1 MLLAATAASGGAVR
15 DISLYDALHMH
26 DIKPLPLPMSSLPTS
41 STDRLSQSQRSSIS
55 DSTYPIQQI
64 NEYHS
69 SSSSGTCVNYSP
81 LGPRC
86 YSPSES
92 YEMNKYQRVE
102 IKAEGDQ
109 QVQQAKLVQQHHLS
123 IQQQQQLQLLQLQ
136 QQRSQLQQQQQHH
149 QQQQQQ
155 LAQQYQQFQQYQ
167 IQQERQQL
175 LLLQQQQAQQL
186 QCQSLAPAPIACAI
200 PRSSINTSSHP
211 QISNFDYRQ
220 DNIGSASRDSDLAIS
235 PGLFDRIAF
244 GSSPRVLPIAQT
256 SSMQKYNERIV
267 VTQPLNQMPAA
278 DARPTTNANQH
289 HDTNVYNTNVTN
301 INNVNIHINCMS
313 NSNSTNGNADFNNNS
328 TNSTYNH
335 NRSARSSISGG
346 FIDFDESIFE
356 DWMSDETEMDFI
368 EGSEE
373 PTYKSPYDFLSN
385 GCDNLPGC
393 GPAANFCLGNTL
405 QNATYPSSPDR
416 SSYPR
421 NATYVQNTN
430 SNFCGFST
438 GHSND
443 GMESRRTMQVGQN
456 VQGQGQ
462 VGNNQLVKNNGF
474 SGAVRSLGGR
484 FCGPSHIDTSYQPLE
499 NFNYPIH
506 NDSKVFPG
514 GHSQQI
520 QDRNFLPITQIG
532 SNHYDQNG
540 IYRGSSDTI
549 GTVASRSTF
558 GGSLSQN
565 YNNVEGQARTAFNS
579 YFTSATAVPTGQSNT
594 ASNSSTGSGSTVPYM
609 NPTPNP
615 IYRFVSATHPNN
627 NNNNIVN

>member
-1 MLLAATAASGGAVR
+1 
-15 DISLYDALHMH
+15 MH
-26 DIKPLPLPMSSLPTS
+26 DIKPLPVPLPAS
-41 STDRLSQSQRSSIS
+41 STDVLSQSQRTSFS
-55 DSTYPIQQI
+55 DSPYPIQQV
-64 NEYHS
+64 NEFHS

-92 YEMNKYQRVE
+92 YEVNKYQRIE
-102 IKAEGDQ
+102 IKAEREEEGQ
-109 QVQQAKLVQQHHLS
+109 QPPLAQQHHLS

-155 LAQQYQQFQQYQ
+155 LSQQYQQFQQYQ

-175 LLLQQQQAQQL
+175 LFLQQQQQQQL

-200 PRSSINTSSHP
+200 PRSSVNASSHP
-211 QISNFDYRQ
+211 QVSNFDYRQ

-244 GSSPRVLPIAQT
+244 RSSPRVLPIAQT

-267 VTQPLNQMPAA
+267 VTQQPSNHMPFA
-278 DARPTTNANQH
+278 DGRPNINMNQH
-289 HDTNVYNTNVTN
+289 NDTNVYNTNVTN
-301 INNVNIHINCMS
+301 INNVNIQINCM
-313 NSNSTNGNADFNNNS
+313 NNNANGNTDFNNNS
-328 TNSTYNH
+328 NNSTYNH
-335 NRSARSSISGG
+335 STRSSISGG

-373 PTYKSPYDFLSN
+373 PMYKSTYDFLSN

-405 QNATYPSSPDR
+405 QNSNYPSSPDR
-416 SSYPR
+416 STYPR
-421 NATYVQNTN
+421 NATYLQDTN

-438 GHSND
+438 GHAND
-443 GMESRRTMQVGQN
+443 GMDMRRPMQIGQN
-456 VQGQGQ
+456 IQSQAPV
-462 VGNNQLVKNNGF
+462 NNQLIKNNGF

-484 FCGPSHIDTSYQPLE
+484 FCGPSHIDTSYQSLE
-499 NFNYPIH
+499 NYNYPGH
-506 NDSKVFPG
+506 NDAKVFPG
-514 GHSQQI
+514 GHSQQT
-520 QDRNFLPITQIG
+520 QDRNFLPITPIG

-540 IYRGSSDTI
+540 VYRGGSDTI
-549 GTVASRSTF
+549 GTGTSRSSI
-558 GGSLSQN
+558 GGNVSQN
-565 YNNVEGQARTAFNS
+565 YTSPDGQARTAFNS
-579 YFTSATAVPTGQSNT
+579 YFTSATAVPTGQV
-594 ASNSSTGSGSTVPYM
+594 SNSNAGSGSAVPYM

-615 IYRFVSATHPNN
+615 IYRFVSATHT
-627 NNNNIVN
+627 NNNIVN